1 MSLNEALWKIT
12 EEHTNKLAYVFV
24 RQLASRGVKENT
36 IGIMVPR
43 GLDQQA
49 LQLGWREENIRV
61 VAGDQGR
68 RGSIAEGGSGYE
80 QMLNDVADGRVG
92 AVFCLRP
99 SSVAR
104 DIADWH
110 NFIKICQQA
119 GTLVIDEQGL
129 YDPRDVD
136 DNMRLTLT
144 ALIAD
149 VERRRINDRLR
160 EAKRALTAKGER
172 RPSSQSASSR
182 TRKKR

>member
-1 MSLNEALWKIT
+1 MSLNEALRKIT

-24 RQLASRGVKENT
+24 RQPSSRVVRENT

-43 GLDQQA
+43 GLVQQA
-49 LQLGWREENIRV
+49 LQLGWGEENIRV
-61 VAGDQGR
+61 IAEDQGR
-68 RGSIAEGGSGYE
+68 RGNTTEGRGGYE
-80 QMLNDVADGRVG
+80 QMLNDVANGRVG
-92 AVFCLRP
+92 AVFCLGP

-119 GTLVIDEQGL
+119 GTLVIDEQCL
-129 YDPRDVD
+129 YNLGDAD
-136 DNMRLTLT
+136 DNMKLSLM

-172 RPSSQSASSR
+172 QPSSQSASSR
-182 TRKKR
+182 MRKQR